1 MSFDPNGIT
10 ATIYYKYD
18 KTENSTVTR
27 TSSSFTLDLGSSN
40 AHFNQIQYNRSSNFN
55 NAISGSSSTLVM
67 TNNCMY
73 KEWEVQVQK

>member
-18 KTENSTVTR
+18 KTDNSTVTR
-27 TSSSFTLDLGSSN
+27 TSSTFTLDLGSSN
-40 AHFNQIQYNRSSNFN
+40 AHFNQIQYKDLL
-55 NAISGSSSTLVM
+55 ILTMQYLVLALHWE

-73 KEWEVQVQK
+73 KEWEVLVQK